1 MARVIIAGA
10 KGRMG
15 QALVACAPKW
25 PYNIQ
30 IIGQVNRGDNLAAII
45 DSSDVVIDFSSRDAT
60 LEFVELCASHG
71 KAIVIGTT
79 GHSEVEKA
87 EILKFKTQIP
97 IVWTSN
103 FSIGVN
109 HLFWLLHKTAVV
121 FDARYNIEIEE
132 THHCLKKDTPSGT
145 AKTLAEILADVRK
158 LEVGDVVRI
167 RQAQLKTDKP
177 LQPNEIIIHSER
189 KGDVVGVHTVIFSK
203 LGESVELTHRAF
215 SRDAFADGA
224 LHAASWAAF
233 KNAEQKPGLYDM
245 QDVLGL
251 K

>member
-15 QALVACAPKW
+15 QALVACAPQVQ
-25 PYNIQ
+25 NIQ
-30 IIGQVNRGDNLAAII
+30 IIGQVNRGDNLATII
-45 DSSDVVIDFSSRDAT
+45 DGSDVVIDFSSRDAT
-60 LEFVELCASHG
+60 LEFVELCASHK

-103 FSIGVN
+103 FSIGIN
-109 HLFWLLHKTAVV
+109 HLFWLLRKTAGV

-132 THHCLKKDTPSGT
+132 THHQLKKDAPSGT
-145 AKTLAEILADVRK
+145 AKTLAEILAEVRK

-167 RQAQLKTDKP
+167 RHEQLKTDKP
-177 LQPNEIIIHSER
+177 LQSHEIVIRWER
-189 KGDVVGVHTVIFSK
+189 EDDVVGVHTVIFSK
-203 LGESVELTHRAF
+203 LGENVELTHRAF
-215 SRDAFADGA
+215 SRDAFAHGA
-224 LHAASWAAF
+224 LYAANWVAF
-233 KNAEQKPGLYDM
+233 KNDKQKPGLYDM

>member
-15 QALVACAPKW
+15 QALVACAPQLQ
-25 PYNIQ
+25 NIQ
-30 IIGQVNRGDNLAAII
+30 IIGQINRGDSLTTII
-45 DSSDVVIDFSSRDAT
+45 DGCDVVIDFSSRDAT
-60 LEFVELCASHG
+60 LGFVELCAGHK

-79 GHSEVEKA
+79 GHSEVEKV

-103 FSIGVN
+103 FSIGIN
-109 HLFWLLHKTAVV
+109 HLFWLLRKTAGV

-132 THHCLKKDTPSGT
+132 THHHLKKDAPSGT
-145 AKTLAEILADVRK
+145 AKTLAEILAELRK

-167 RQAQLKTDKP
+167 RHQQLKTDKP
-177 LQPNEIIIHSER
+177 LPSNEIVIRWER
-189 KGDVVGVHTVIFSK
+189 EGDVVGVHTVIFSK

-215 SRDAFADGA
+215 SRDAFAHGA
-224 LHAASWAAF
+224 LYAASWVAY